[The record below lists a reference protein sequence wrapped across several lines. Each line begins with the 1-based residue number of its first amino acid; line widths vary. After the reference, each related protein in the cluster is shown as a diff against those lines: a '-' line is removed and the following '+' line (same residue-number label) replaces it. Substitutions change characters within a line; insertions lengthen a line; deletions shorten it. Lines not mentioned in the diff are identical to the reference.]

1 MFRNKLILP
10 VAAAACFLVPAAT
23 VFAQNAASTQTAT
36 QPTKKVKTVKFTV
49 TNQTSGPVSL
59 KAGDQQMTL
68 AAGQSQQ
75 VKVQSGQQI
84 VTTSDSSLG
93 AAGKVI
99 TAVDDSL
106 SGGTVNVRQ

>member
-1 MFRNKLILP
+1 MFRKNLTLS

-23 VFAQNAASTQTAT
+23 VFAQNATAPQAT
-36 QPTKKVKTVKFTV
+36 QSTKKVKTVKFTV

-68 AAGQSQQ
+68 AAGQSQK
-75 VKVQSGQQI
+75 VKAQQGEQI
-84 VTTSDSSLG
+84 VTTADSSLG

-99 TAVDDSL
+99 TSVDNAME
-106 SGGTVNVRQ
+106 GGTVNVR